1 MLDGQHGADALRCGD
16 DRSSCGRGHV
26 RRLRE
31 RQLSELERRDG
42 VLGVRG
48 GVVLRGG
55 RVGSAA
61 VSIGLILERHRL
73 VARRQLHGVLDW
85 PLMLDR

>member
-1 MLDGQHGADALRCGD
+1 MLDGQHGADALRCWD

-55 RVGSAA
+55 RVGAAA
-61 VSIGLILERHRL
+61 VSIGLILERH
-73 VARRQLHGVLDW
+73 
-85 PLMLDR
+85 